1 MGREPDDLHL
11 EIRKWLSERWW
22 ARLLLSVILAASLV
36 ALFIW
41 WNEQR
46 VATLNEKQIGRAS
59 CRERV

>member
-46 VATLNEKQIGRAS
+46 VATLNEKRQQELR
-59 CRERV
+59 RDK